1 MNYSSHESNTFE
13 TGNAFLKVTVS
24 VLSTLL
30 VVGIVL
36 GIVIVFN
43 KLKDKVDVTI
53 YENDIQTR
61 EIKEIDLIHEIS
73 ENNRSLYNRVDNLE
87 KELWDTYDRNIDKTD
102 RDIDEIKRLLDSRCD
117 KLYDQI
123 KSIEK
128 QKGNNKQL
136 LTED

>member
-1 MNYSSHESNTFE
+1 ME
-13 TGNAFLKVTVS
+13 TILVTVS

-43 KLKDKVDVTI
+43 KLKDKVDVSI
-53 YENDIQTR
+53 YKNDTQNR

-87 KELWDTYDRNIDKTD
+87 KELWDTYDRNIDKTE

>member
-1 MNYSSHESNTFE
+1 ME
-13 TGNAFLKVTVS
+13 TILVTVS

-43 KLKDKVDVTI
+43 KLKDKVDVSI
-53 YENDIQTR
+53 YKNDTQTR

-73 ENNRSLYNRVDNLE
+73 ENNRSLNNRVDNLE
-87 KELWDTYDRNIDKTD
+87 KELWDTYDRNIDKTEK
-102 RDIDEIKRLLDSRCD
+102 DIDEIKRLLDSRCD
-117 KLYDQI
+117 RLYDQI

>member
-1 MNYSSHESNTFE
+1 ME
-13 TGNAFLKVTVS
+13 TLLVTVS

-30 VVGIVL
+30 VVGIIL

-61 EIKEIDLIHEIS
+61 KIKEIDLIHEIS

-87 KELWDTYDRNIDKTD
+87 KELWDTSDRNIEKTE

>member
-1 MNYSSHESNTFE
+1 ME
-13 TGNAFLKVTVS
+13 TILVTVS

-53 YENDIQTR
+53 YENDIQTI

-87 KELWDTYDRNIDKTD
+87 KELWDTYDRNIDKTE

>member
-1 MNYSSHESNTFE
+1 ME
-13 TGNAFLKVTVS
+13 TILVTVS

-61 EIKEIDLIHEIS
+61 KIKEIDLIHEIS

-87 KELWDTYDRNIDKTD
+87 KELWDTSDRNIEKTE

>member
-1 MNYSSHESNTFE
+1 ME
-13 TGNAFLKVTVS
+13 TILVTVS

-43 KLKDKVDVTI
+43 KLKDKVDVSI
-53 YENDIQTR
+53 YKNDTQDR

-73 ENNRSLYNRVDNLE
+73 ENNRSLNNRVDNLE
-87 KELWDTYDRNIDKTD
+87 KELWDTYDRNIDKTEK
-102 RDIDEIKRLLDSRCD
+102 DIDEIKRLLDSRCD
-117 KLYDQI
+117 RLYDQI

>member
-1 MNYSSHESNTFE
+1 ME
-13 TGNAFLKVTVS
+13 TILVTVS

-43 KLKDKVDVTI
+43 KLKDKVDVSI
-53 YENDIQTR
+53 YKNDTQNR

-73 ENNRSLYNRVDNLE
+73 ENNRSLNNRVDNLE
-87 KELWDTYDRNIDKTD
+87 KELWETYYRNNDKIEK
-102 RDIDEIKRLLDSRCD
+102 DIDEIKRLLDSRCD
-117 KLYDQI
+117 RLYDQI

>member
-1 MNYSSHESNTFE
+1 ME
-13 TGNAFLKVTVS
+13 TLLVTVS

-61 EIKEIDLIHEIS
+61 KIKEIDLIHEIS

-87 KELWDTYDRNIDKTD
+87 KELWDTSDRNIEKTE

>member
-1 MNYSSHESNTFE
+1 ME
-13 TGNAFLKVTVS
+13 TILVTVS

-30 VVGIVL
+30 VVGILL

-87 KELWDTYDRNIDKTD
+87 KELWDTYDRNIDKTE

>member
-1 MNYSSHESNTFE
+1 ME
-13 TGNAFLKVTVS
+13 TILVTVS

-87 KELWDTYDRNIDKTD
+87 KELWDTYDRNIDKTE

>member
-1 MNYSSHESNTFE
+1 ME
-13 TGNAFLKVTVS
+13 TILVTVS

-43 KLKDKVDVTI
+43 KLKDKVDVSI
-53 YENDIQTR
+53 YKNDTQNR

-73 ENNRSLYNRVDNLE
+73 ENNRRLYNRVDNLE
-87 KELWDTYDRNIDKTD
+87 KELWDTYDRNIDKTE

-128 QKGNNKQL
+128 QKGNNNQL